1 MEVLL
6 NYGTIKSDQMP
17 DPLGRNLRQLP
28 LPRPSWGWW
37 GITMIGALCDTQ
49 NVSNS
54 VIIAFHCATGF
65 WQELPVLLPS
75 LRSAPFSR

>member
-37 GITMIGALCDTQ
+37 GITMIGA
-49 NVSNS
+49 
-54 VIIAFHCATGF
+54 
-65 WQELPVLLPS
+65 
-75 LRSAPFSR
+75 